1 MPPFFNLVEQNQQ
14 PCSQKREEPGNEVA
28 NSNYGFP
35 PFSGEVAKILRN
47 LTVLCSRPRDWLSS
61 NMAYI
66 SVSLGERVYK
76 LRERSLTVANLS
88 MVFRLD
94 SNGIYIYSED
104 GEIMLPDEEGCLK

>member
-1 MPPFFNLVEQNQQ
+1 
-14 PCSQKREEPGNEVA
+14 
-28 NSNYGFP
+28 
-35 PFSGEVAKILRN
+35 
-47 LTVLCSRPRDWLSS
+47 
-61 NMAYI
+61 MAYI